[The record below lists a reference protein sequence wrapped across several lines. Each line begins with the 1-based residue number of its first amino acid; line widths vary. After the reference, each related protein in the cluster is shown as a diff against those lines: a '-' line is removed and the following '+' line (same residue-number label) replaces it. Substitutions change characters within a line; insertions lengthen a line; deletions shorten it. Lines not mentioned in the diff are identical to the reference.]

1 MTAQIEREGVE
12 DFLRSLNG
20 KMFSVVFTKRTTGE
34 VRKLLATTNYAS
46 KLKGGE
52 ASYDAKA
59 KGLLVVLDVVASK
72 KTPER
77 AIRSIPLDAVS
88 EIHANGETYLVK

>member
-1 MTAQIEREGVE
+1 VALSIEREGVE

-34 VRKLLATTNYAS
+34 TRKMLASTNFAS
-46 KLKGGE
+46 KLKGGDP
-52 ASYDAKA
+52 AYDAKS

-72 KTPER
+72 ATPER

-88 EIHANGETYLVK
+88 EIHAKGEVYLVK